1 MANGAFAA
9 APAGVEMTRFV
20 AGARRGAPAAR
31 HARAPRT
38 SLRAPSRRSA
48 ADALAASL
56 GGRSPASRLAAVREP
71 AGDARRADVASTS
84 FASDEPRRD
93 EQGSA
98 SADAARRVRAAKSAA
113 SRYGAGDANPDDATP
128 VGSAAFGSG
137 GTDSGSHAEKDT
149 SGAGAERAREA
160 GRNAGGRRDATDASS
175 SSSPSKT
182 SPSKK
187 PKKIDY
193 RLRTRARTKYNRPR
207 RETPNDTVDMDDLL
221 STETHTKNTKN
232 AKNAKAGSNVWLSNR
247 HAARPG
253 QQPQQRANAARG
265 KGGMRPGERIVAALQ
280 KVPNEFLDGVERLER
295 LPETSRNNTRDVSF
309 GNLESNDSGMKA
321 NVRARD
327 DDENEDEDENE
338 NENASTMTSYD
349 LVDSA
354 VTRPLGSRAN
364 FSAPT
369 LNFAIKELG
378 ERGDFSRAH
387 ALFLWMRAQGKGKG
401 RDDYRPNRHTLA
413 SLFSAASDKA
423 HARIV
428 IKTWRDAVRADKH
441 EFCTSEVASSAIAA
455 LARCENWPAALQV
468 WQDLGDAGEPRNAY
482 CYTAILS
489 CLKDARRWEEARD
502 VFRAMRDE
510 PGCEPDATC
519 AGLTLAAFDAAR
531 KWREGNALAKRFAD
545 VYGVKPEERLTHAAI
560 SLAGRAGDM
569 AHARAA
575 LDRALSDRSHVV
587 TTYTYN
593 CLLGG
598 YARSADWASARDTF
612 AELKRARFV
621 PDAYTYTHLISAA
634 ERAGEH
640 EAADAVW
647 QEATAS
653 GGSAT
658 RDGIRPGI
666 SKSAS
671 KTPASSFKPHTVMC
685 GAYVHCLGT
694 QGRWMEAEAIVAKMR
709 DEWGVRRNAA
719 LYNALLGAL
728 TRGNEIEKALRVFD
742 DMQVREDPKVL
753 PTEITFM
760 ILTRACLDDG
770 LVTKAAE
777 LTATRDALAQS
788 GALENDFSKYET
800 RDARDR
806 ASASDFDAR
815 ETSNG
820 RFGYGAAGSYGVERY
835 GAASDESV
843 ADAGRLSA
851 GLPPRDEGRRRGGAQ

>member
-1 MANGAFAA
+1 
-9 APAGVEMTRFV
+9 
-20 AGARRGAPAAR
+20 
-31 HARAPRT
+31 
-38 SLRAPSRRSA
+38 
-48 ADALAASL
+48 
-56 GGRSPASRLAAVREP
+56 
-71 AGDARRADVASTS
+71 
-84 FASDEPRRD
+84 
-93 EQGSA
+93 
-98 SADAARRVRAAKSAA
+98 
-113 SRYGAGDANPDDATP
+113 
-128 VGSAAFGSG
+128 
-137 GTDSGSHAEKDT
+137 
-149 SGAGAERAREA
+149 
-160 GRNAGGRRDATDASS
+160 
-175 SSSPSKT
+175 
-182 SPSKK
+182 
-187 PKKIDY
+187 
-193 RLRTRARTKYNRPR
+193 
-207 RETPNDTVDMDDLL
+207 
-221 STETHTKNTKN
+221 
-232 AKNAKAGSNVWLSNR
+232 
-247 HAARPG
+247 
-253 QQPQQRANAARG
+253 
-265 KGGMRPGERIVAALQ
+265 
-280 KVPNEFLDGVERLER
+280 
-295 LPETSRNNTRDVSF
+295 
-309 GNLESNDSGMKA
+309 
-321 NVRARD
+321 
-327 DDENEDEDENE
+327 
-338 NENASTMTSYD
+338 
-349 LVDSA
+349 
-354 VTRPLGSRAN
+354 
-364 FSAPT
+364 
-369 LNFAIKELG
+369 
-378 ERGDFSRAH
+378 
-387 ALFLWMRAQGKGKG
+387 
-401 RDDYRPNRHTLA
+401 
-413 SLFSAASDKA
+413 LFSAASDKA

-531 KWREGNALAKRFAD
+531 KWREGNALAKRFED
-545 VYGVKPEERLTHAAI
+545 VYGVKPEERLTHATV

-647 QEATAS
+647 QEATD

-658 RDGIRPGI
+658 RDARPGS

-671 KTPASSFKPHTVMC
+671 KNASSFKPHTVMC

-760 ILTRACLDDG
+760 ILTRACVDDG

>member
-1 MANGAFAA
+1 MANGAFAV
-9 APAGVEMTRFV
+9 APAGVAMTRFV

-93 EQGSA
+93 EPGSA

-113 SRYGAGDANPDDATP
+113 SRYGAGDATPDDATP

-137 GTDSGSHAEKDT
+137 GTDSGSHAEKGT
-149 SGAGAERAREA
+149 SGAEASGGAREA
-160 GRNAGGRRDATDASS
+160 GRNAGGRRDATDASA
-175 SSSPSKT
+175 SSPEEKSSKAR
-182 SPSKK
+182 K

-207 RETPNDTVDMDDLL
+207 RETPNETVDMDDLL
-221 STETHTKNTKN
+221 TETNPNPKNTKN
-232 AKNAKAGSNVWLSNR
+232 AGSNVWLSNR

-253 QQPQQRANAARG
+253 QQPQQQRHNGARG

-280 KVPNEFLDGVERLER
+280 KVPDELLDGVERLER
-295 LPETSRNNTRDVSF
+295 QTPHSEISRRRSGNPS
-309 GNLESNDSGMKA
+309 GNLESNDSETSSA
-321 NVRARD
+321 RARD
-327 DDENEDEDENE
+327 ANSAENVRDELR
-338 NENASTMTSYD
+338 TSYD

-387 ALFLWMRAQGKGKG
+387 ALFLWMRAQGKGKTG
-401 RDDYRPNRHTLA
+401 KDDYRPNRHTLA
-413 SLFSAASDKA
+413 SFFSAASEKA
-423 HARIV
+423 HARVV
-428 IKTWRDAVRADKH
+428 IKTWRDAVRLDKH

-468 WQDLGDAGEPRNAY
+468 WRDLGDAGEPRNAY

-531 KWREGNALAKRFAD
+531 KWREGNALAKRFTD
-545 VYGVKPEERLTHAAI
+545 VYGVKPEERLTHATI
-560 SLAGRAGDM
+560 SLAGRAGDTS
-569 AHARAA
+569 HARAA
-575 LDRALSDRSHVV
+575 LDKALSDRSHVV

-598 YARSADWASARDTF
+598 YARSADWKSARETF
-612 AELKRARFV
+612 EELKRARFV

-647 QEATAS
+647 REATETARN
-653 GGSAT
+653 GFRA
-658 RDGIRPGI
+658 
-666 SKSAS
+666 
-671 KTPASSFKPHTVMC
+671 SFKPHTVMC

-760 ILTRACLDDG
+760 ILTRACMDDG
-770 LVTKAAE
+770 LVTKATE
-777 LTATRDALAQS
+777 LASMRDALAQS

-800 RDARDR
+800 RDARNR
-806 ASASDFDAR
+806 ASAADDDFASSER
-815 ETSNG
+815 YANG

-851 GLPPRDEGRRRGGAQ
+851 GLPPRDEGRRRGAE

>member
-1 MANGAFAA
+1 MMANGAFAA

-175 SSSPSKT
+175 SSSSSSPSKT
-182 SPSKK
+182 RK

-232 AKNAKAGSNVWLSNR
+232 TKNAKAGSNVWLSNR

-253 QQPQQRANAARG
+253 QQPQQRANGARG

-295 LPETSRNNTRDVSF
+295 LPETSRNSTRDVSF

-327 DDENEDEDENE
+327 EHENE
-338 NENASTMTSYD
+338 NGAATKAENGVKKNASTMTSYD

-401 RDDYRPNRHTLA
+401 KNAPGSRDDHRPNRHTLA

-531 KWREGNALAKRFAD
+531 KWREGNALAKRFED
-545 VYGVKPEERLTHAAI
+545 VYGVKPEERLTHAAVLARGKSGRHVARARRARPRAER
-560 SLAGRAGDM
+560 SLARRHDV
-569 AHARAA
+569 
-575 LDRALSDRSHVV
+575 HV
-587 TTYTYN
+587 
-593 CLLGG
+593 
-598 YARSADWASARDTF
+598 
-612 AELKRARFV
+612 
-621 PDAYTYTHLISAA
+621 
-634 ERAGEH
+634 
-640 EAADAVW
+640 
-647 QEATAS
+647 Q
-653 GGSAT
+653 
-658 RDGIRPGI
+658 
-666 SKSAS
+666 
-671 KTPASSFKPHTVMC
+671 
-685 GAYVHCLGT
+685 
-694 QGRWMEAEAIVAKMR
+694 
-709 DEWGVRRNAA
+709 
-719 LYNALLGAL
+719 
-728 TRGNEIEKALRVFD
+728 
-742 DMQVREDPKVL
+742 L
-753 PTEITFM
+753 P
-760 ILTRACLDDG
+760 
-770 LVTKAAE
+770 
-777 LTATRDALAQS
+777 
-788 GALENDFSKYET
+788 
-800 RDARDR
+800 
-806 ASASDFDAR
+806 
-815 ETSNG
+815 
-820 RFGYGAAGSYGVERY
+820 
-835 GAASDESV
+835 
-843 ADAGRLSA
+843 AGRLRAERGLGERERHVRGAQARAVRA
-851 GLPPRDEGRRRGGAQ
+851 GRVHVHAPHLGGGARRRARSGGRGVARSDRRRLTRDCAPADPRSFALRRRTAVLRSSRTR